1 MIPELLEKTY
11 DVFYKVRR
19 RVRRKYYTFKLTQQ
33 AQAVGE
39 DFIVNGPSRLSPS
52 SVIGDNVKFN
62 GMEVRGDGY
71 LEIGDNFRSAP
82 GCIIVTRNHD
92 YDNSDAVPYDDTF
105 VRKDVII
112 GDNVWFG
119 VNVIVVPGVEI
130 GEGAIIQAGSVVTD
144 DVPKGAIAGG
154 HPAEVFSSRD
164 MEHYERLK
172 SEGKFVPPS
181 A

>member
-1 MIPELLEKTY
+1 MGTTSGLRARLRHRYAEPRL
-11 DVFYKVRR
+11 R
-19 RVRRKYYTFKLTQQ
+19 QQ
-33 AQAVGE
+33 
-39 DFIVNGPSRLSPS
+39 
-52 SVIGDNVKFN
+52 
-62 GMEVRGDGY
+62 
-71 LEIGDNFRSAP
+71 
-82 GCIIVTRNHD
+82 
-92 YDNSDAVPYDDTF
+92 DAISYDDSY
-105 VRKDVII
+105 VREDVAI

-154 HPAEVFSSRD
+154 HPAEVFSYRD

-172 SEGKFVPPS
+172 REGKFVPPS

>member
-1 MIPELLEKTY
+1 MFSQFLAKSY
-11 DVFYKVRR
+11 DIFFRIRRLARR
-19 RVRRKYYTFKLTQQ
+19 RYFTFKLTQQ
-33 AQAVGE
+33 AREVGD
-39 DFIVNGPSRLSPS
+39 DFIVNGPSRLSPN
-52 SVIGDNVKFN
+52 SVVGDNVKFN

-82 GCIIVTRNHD
+82 RCVIVTRNHD
-92 YDNSDAVPYDDTF
+92 YDDSDAIPYDDTY
-105 VRKDVII
+105 VRDDVII

-144 DVPKGAIAGG
+144 DIPKGAIAGG

-172 SEGKFVPPS
+172 AEGKFVPPS